1 MKKVARTNVDGYEVV
16 ALLAMDHSSWDVHVF
31 PIGVLENFL
40 HGDAIVCCDRYT
52 FLLLMHLAPLAI

>member
-1 MKKVARTNVDGYEVV
+1 MV

-40 HGDAIVCCDRYT
+40 HGDATVCYDRHT
-52 FLLLMHLAPLAI
+52 LLLLMHLAPLVIERI